1 MNIRFLKVCTCKR
14 NCCLVTLAVLMH
26 AKYSQSAANLLYI
39 YFLVFFP
46 FCQGDLGLGA
56 DSRATSYVPLGTSQ
70 ETVESTL
77 WLLSEW
83 VHILLYRNFSF
94 TCYYIEYYFL
104 LVIILCVQWLVFEN
118 SFVCAAILLISMHIT
133 IIHAPWVSIS
143 LENLNY
149 LGNI

>member
-94 TCYYIEYYFL
+94 TCHYIEYYFL
-104 LVIILCVQWLVFEN
+104 LIIIWCFQWFGVGIVWKFFCMCCHLVNFHAHHNN
-118 SFVCAAILLISMHIT
+118 SRPLSVYIT
-133 IIHAPWVSIS
+133 WKS
-143 LENLNY
+143 
-149 LGNI
+149 